1 MPQSKTKIRVVIVD
15 DEPLAREGVRLLLS
29 KDSDFEISGEVANAS
44 KALEAVNKLHPDL
57 LFLDVSMPGKNG
69 FDLLKDIPSAI
80 MPIVIFVTA
89 HDKYAIPAFEV
100 HALDYL
106 LKPIIEERFAATLRR
121 VKSYVR
127 QKQQA
132 HISQKLVS
140 LLDQLQ
146 LAADRRAAGGFLER
160 FAVRTG
166 DVISFVPA
174 NEVDWIEAA
183 DYYAILHCSRKIHL
197 VRQPIKELESNLDP
211 KKFVRIHRST
221 IVKIDR
227 IKEVQRLSDGGYEIL
242 LTDQTRLKLS
252 RTYLPTLQE
261 LLGKR

>member
-1 MPQSKTKIRVVIVD
+1 MAESKSKIRVLIVD

-29 KDSDFEISGEVANAS
+29 KDKDFEIVGESANAAT
-44 KALEAVNKLHPDL
+44 ALSAVNKLHPDL

-69 FDLLKDIPSAI
+69 FDLLKDIPQAV
-80 MPIVIFVTA
+80 MPMVIFVTA

-106 LKPIIEERFAATLRR
+106 LKPIIESRFMATLQR
-121 VKSYVR
+121 VKSYVA

-132 HISQKLVS
+132 QMSSKLVS

-146 LAADRRAAGGFLER
+146 LAADRRASGGYLER

-166 DVISFVPA
+166 DVISFVLA
-174 NEVDWIEAA
+174 KDVDWIEAA
-183 DYYAILHCSRKIHL
+183 DYYAVLHCGRKTHL

-221 IVKIDR
+221 IVKIDC
-227 IKEVQRLSDGGYEIL
+227 IKEVQRLSDGGYEVL
-242 LTDQTRLKLS
+242 LTDQARLKLS
-252 RTYLPTLQE
+252 RTYLPALQE
-261 LLGKR
+261 LLGRR